1 MPDYTVE
8 LSFEYKSTYRVTAA
22 TAAQAIAAAEA
33 QHHSTHN
40 GTPVP
45 KDVAG
50 ITAQCEGD
58 VEFAD
63 YLDTRVFDANDN
75 AID

>member
-33 QHHSTHN
+33 RHHCTHN
-40 GTPVP
+40 GTAVP
-45 KDVAG
+45 QDVAG
-50 ITAQCEGD
+50 IAVECQGD

-63 YLDTRVFDANDN
+63 DLDTRVFDASGED
-75 AID
+75 ID